1 MNMRC
6 AHNGQDLAIV
16 MPSHNLCIL
25 IVENLVDLVDSNL
38 VSKFS
43 RKNRTN
49 TLLYRAKKITSRAKL
64 DIKWSR
70 IFV

>member
-25 IVENLVDLVDSNL
+25 IVENLVDLVDSNH
-38 VSKFS
+38 VSKMIIHDM
-43 RKNRTN
+43 N
-49 TLLYRAKKITSRAKL
+49 LYKTRLKIQSQKAAQLQKDRMG
-64 DIKWSR
+64 
-70 IFV
+70 